1 MKRMSWNDHTSQK
14 DREAICGCK
23 ISGHHLVQLLDDTRS
38 RKEFFSQES
47 GKVASAIVLRWCTM
61 FEGSK
66 WGFRN
71 FKLFRVMSTED
82 MQILR
87 MIIWETVPRKE
98 SQGYVKL
105 RLEFFHLESLHPP

>member
-47 GKVASAIVLRWCTM
+47 GKVASAIVLRWCAM
-61 FEGSK
+61 AEGSK
-66 WGFRN
+66 FV
-71 FKLFRVMSTED
+71 FQVLKLSGVMFTED
-82 MQILR
+82 M
-87 MIIWETVPRKE
+87 
-98 SQGYVKL
+98 
-105 RLEFFHLESLHPP
+105 